1 METRLPHRILH
12 MHNPGTAAFIIFMRV
27 PSRGRPGESV
37 HHNYHSVAHALLFC
51 YVQLPNYNEEK
62 LQCIGVLRLSGR
74 GVGEGEGE
82 EVQTT
87 GLAANPSRQASE
99 RAFFAYY
106 RPDTVCH
113 ILRNVHQINV
123 AAAALPT
130 PPAPLSDCCPRLVL
144 RHVLLQ
150 RFMHFFSVCDDVCC
164 FRSKTS
170 ATVLSLA
177 TPQTQQNMPQCRAT
191 FLCPSSRPLSH
202 SHTDAKQKIAKLN
215 ISRVF
220 YLACCCCCCG
230 CTCPSRLIVHR
241 ESELASDAVRPSTPS
256 QCLTH
261 TDTGGTGSSRL
272 Q

>member
-1 METRLPHRILH
+1 MRKKHATISFPFRRLHQNAFCAENCFMPRHIFQSMPISIQRTATTNGEGKRATIPNKATVQHSTKIANLQWKRASLTCRILH

-74 GVGEGEGE
+74 GVGEGEEE

-123 AAAALPT
+123 AAAALP
-130 PPAPLSDCCPRLVL
+130 APLL
-144 RHVLLQ
+144 R
-150 RFMHFFSVCDDVCC
+150 
-164 FRSKTS
+164 
-170 ATVLSLA
+170 
-177 TPQTQQNMPQCRAT
+177 
-191 FLCPSSRPLSH
+191 
-202 SHTDAKQKIAKLN
+202 
-215 ISRVF
+215 
-220 YLACCCCCCG
+220 
-230 CTCPSRLIVHR
+230 
-241 ESELASDAVRPSTPS
+241 
-256 QCLTH
+256 
-261 TDTGGTGSSRL
+261 
-272 Q
+272 

>member
-1 METRLPHRILH
+1 MEL
-12 MHNPGTAAFIIFMRV
+12 
-27 PSRGRPGESV
+27 
-37 HHNYHSVAHALLFC
+37 
-51 YVQLPNYNEEK
+51 
-62 LQCIGVLRLSGR
+62 
-74 GVGEGEGE
+74 
-82 EVQTT
+82 QTT

-220 YLACCCCCCG
+220 YLACCCCCC
-230 CTCPSRLIVHR
+230 TCPSRLIVHR
-241 ESELASDAVRPSTPS
+241 ESELASDAVRASTRS

-261 TDTGGTGSSRL
+261 THRHRRHWQQSVAIKVKCSISAAPSSSFPLGVPPCQMPSTQPAVALCPVPL
-272 Q
+272 QNGVSTTALLIWCTLPLPRSPTA

>member
-12 MHNPGTAAFIIFMRV
+12 MHNPGTAAFIIFIRV

-62 LQCIGVLRLSGR
+62 LQCIGVLLLS
-74 GVGEGEGE
+74 VVGEGE

-123 AAAALPT
+123 AAAALT
-130 PPAPLSDCCPRLVL
+130 APLL
-144 RHVLLQ
+144 R
-150 RFMHFFSVCDDVCC
+150 
-164 FRSKTS
+164 
-170 ATVLSLA
+170 
-177 TPQTQQNMPQCRAT
+177 
-191 FLCPSSRPLSH
+191 
-202 SHTDAKQKIAKLN
+202 
-215 ISRVF
+215 
-220 YLACCCCCCG
+220 
-230 CTCPSRLIVHR
+230 
-241 ESELASDAVRPSTPS
+241 
-256 QCLTH
+256 
-261 TDTGGTGSSRL
+261 
-272 Q
+272 

>member
-74 GVGEGEGE
+74 GVGEGERE

-130 PPAPLSDCCPRLVL
+130 PPCTAERLLPSARIAP
-144 RHVLLQ
+144 
-150 RFMHFFSVCDDVCC
+150 RFV
-164 FRSKTS
+164 
-170 ATVLSLA
+170 
-177 TPQTQQNMPQCRAT
+177 AT
-191 FLCPSSRPLSH
+191 FYAFFQRLRRRLLFQVQDKCDSIKPCHAPNTAKHAAVPRNLPLPFKPRSFSFSH
-202 SHTDAKQKIAKLN
+202 RREAKNCQA
-215 ISRVF
+215 
-220 YLACCCCCCG
+220 
-230 CTCPSRLIVHR
+230 
-241 ESELASDAVRPSTPS
+241 
-256 QCLTH
+256 
-261 TDTGGTGSSRL
+261 
-272 Q
+272 